1 MKLWPDLVASSD
13 EKVDESSTRQK
24 LAWAAPSKFTGGQ
37 INGIPAS
44 PWQEKKKIWPSTREV
59 SPPWPFKNFY
69 LYIDKKKIRL
79 STREDVTSWLFMNF
93 PRPGSPS
100 RDPHGAALSRLSTN
114 QHTLSPSKDSNF
126 TERERVS
133 NYMCPTLIVMSWFF
147 SLIHSNSK
155 GQKYWGQDFIFTLW
169 QQMMV

>member
-1 MKLWPDLVASSD
+1 MSRTVQVYRRTNKWNPSQPLTG
-13 EKVDESSTRQK
+13 EKENLTLNSRGITS
-24 LAWAAPSKFTGGQ
+24 LA
-37 INGIPAS
+37 I
-44 PWQEKKKIWPSTREV
+44 QEFLFI
-59 SPPWPFKNFY
+59 
-69 LYIDKKKIRL
+69 YIDKKKIRL